1 MKKILTWILLFQ
13 KRILKKPMFQITILL
28 IPILLFLLFTF
39 NKSSD
44 SLVRVALISGNDE
57 YSQNFVKDLLDS
69 SNHVISYYQ
78 CYDENQMRKDVLT
91 GKAECGYIMPDDM
104 PRKIAQFSSKKKQG
118 IITAIVKKESIST
131 KIVNEI
137 IYGRLFSERAYPVL
151 KDFINEK
158 QPDRLTS
165 AEDEKMYDAF
175 SKYLIEPLM
184 FSFEYADG
192 SKNDLLNNDD
202 SSHNYYMLPV
212 RGILSVLILVSSMS
226 GVLMLSN
233 DDRKNTWGFIR
244 LSKRPA
250 FNYFY
255 IFMSILPIAI
265 CSLAAI
271 FITGISTNVLNEIRL
286 MVLYTLLLTG
296 FSSLLKALIKN
307 IYVLCSLIPVTVL
320 LSLIICPVFIDIGSI
335 VPQARFV
342 RLFLPTNYYLDS
354 IYSGP
359 AQLKM
364 FILAILVS
372 LLAILKEM
380 ITARSGISFKKKKL
394 RTEFRA
400 QLLFLYY
407 PNP

>member
-78 CYDENQMRKDVLT
+78 CYDESQMRKDVLT

-104 PRKIAQFSSKKKQG
+104 PQKIAQLSSKKKQG

-165 AEDEKMYDAF
+165 AEDEKMYDTF

-307 IYVLCSLIPVTVL
+307 TYVLCSLIPVTVL

-335 VPQARFV
+335 VPQSRFV

-380 ITARSGISFKKKKL
+380 ITARSGISFKKKK
-394 RTEFRA
+394 A
-400 QLLFLYY
+400 AH
-407 PNP
+407 

>member
-78 CYDENQMRKDVLT
+78 CYDESQMRKDVLT

-296 FSSLLKALIKN
+296 FSNLLKALIKN

-335 VPQARFV
+335 VPQSRFV

-380 ITARSGISFKKKKL
+380 ITARSGISFKKKK
-394 RTEFRA
+394 A
-400 QLLFLYY
+400 AH
-407 PNP
+407 

>member
-78 CYDENQMRKDVLT
+78 CYDESQMRKDVLT

-212 RGILSVLILVSSMS
+212 RGILSVLILVSSMR

-335 VPQARFV
+335 VPQSRFV

-380 ITARSGISFKKKKL
+380 ITARSGISFKKKK
-394 RTEFRA
+394 A
-400 QLLFLYY
+400 AH
-407 PNP
+407 

>member
-380 ITARSGISFKKKKL
+380 ITARSGISFKKKKA
-394 RTEFRA
+394 TH
-400 QLLFLYY
+400 
-407 PNP
+407 

>member
-78 CYDENQMRKDVLT
+78 CYDESQMRKDVLT

-359 AQLKM
+359 TQLKM

-380 ITARSGISFKKKKL
+380 ITARSGISFKKKK
-394 RTEFRA
+394 A
-400 QLLFLYY
+400 AH
-407 PNP
+407 

>member
-78 CYDENQMRKDVLT
+78 CYDESQMRKDVLT

-255 IFMSILPIAI
+255 VFMSILPIAI

-380 ITARSGISFKKKKL
+380 ITARSGISFKKKK
-394 RTEFRA
+394 A
-400 QLLFLYY
+400 AH
-407 PNP
+407 

>member
-104 PRKIAQFSSKKKQG
+104 PQKISQFSSKKKQG

-165 AEDEKMYDAF
+165 AEDEKMYDTF

-307 IYVLCSLIPVTVL
+307 IYVLCSLIPVTIL

-335 VPQARFV
+335 VPQSRFV

-380 ITARSGISFKKKKL
+380 ITARSGISFKKKK
-394 RTEFRA
+394 A
-400 QLLFLYY
+400 AH
-407 PNP
+407 

>member
-78 CYDENQMRKDVLT
+78 CYDESQMRKDVLT

-165 AEDEKMYDAF
+165 AEDEKMYDTF

-380 ITARSGISFKKKKL
+380 ITARSGISFKKKK
-394 RTEFRA
+394 A
-400 QLLFLYY
+400 AH
-407 PNP
+407 

>member
-69 SNHVISYYQ
+69 SNHAISYYQ
-78 CYDENQMRKDVLT
+78 CYDEDQMRKDVLT

-104 PRKIAQFSSKKKQG
+104 PRKIAQFSSQKKHG

-158 QPDRLTS
+158 QPDRLTPT
-165 AEDEKMYDAF
+165 EDEKMYDAF

-380 ITARSGISFKKKKL
+380 IAARSGISFKKKK
-394 RTEFRA
+394 A
-400 QLLFLYY
+400 AH
-407 PNP
+407 

>member
-78 CYDENQMRKDVLT
+78 CYDESQMHKDVLT

-335 VPQARFV
+335 VPQSRFV

-380 ITARSGISFKKKKL
+380 ITARSGISFKKKK
-394 RTEFRA
+394 A
-400 QLLFLYY
+400 AH
-407 PNP
+407 

>member
-78 CYDENQMRKDVLT
+78 CYDESQMRKDVLT
-91 GKAECGYIMPDDM
+91 DKAECGYIMPDDM

-364 FILAILVS
+364 FILAILVN
-372 LLAILKEM
+372 LLAILKEL
-380 ITARSGISFKKKKL
+380 ITARSGISFNKKK
-394 RTEFRA
+394 A
-400 QLLFLYY
+400 AH
-407 PNP
+407 

>member
-78 CYDENQMRKDVLT
+78 CYDEIQMRKDVLT
-91 GKAECGYIMPDDM
+91 GKAECSYNIPEYMHQ
-104 PRKIAQFSSKKKQG
+104 KIAQFSSKKKQG

-165 AEDEKMYDAF
+165 AEDEKMYDTF

-335 VPQARFV
+335 VPQSRFV

-380 ITARSGISFKKKKL
+380 ITARSCISFKKKK
-394 RTEFRA
+394 A
-400 QLLFLYY
+400 AH
-407 PNP
+407 

>member
-78 CYDENQMRKDVLT
+78 CYDEGQMRKDVLT

-354 IYSGP
+354 IYSDP

-380 ITARSGISFKKKKL
+380 IAARSGISFKKKK
-394 RTEFRA
+394 A
-400 QLLFLYY
+400 AH
-407 PNP
+407 

>member
-78 CYDENQMRKDVLT
+78 CYDESQMRKDVLT

-158 QPDRLTS
+158 QPDRLTP

-271 FITGISTNVLNEIRL
+271 FITGINTNVLNEIRL

-364 FILAILVS
+364 FILAVLVS

-380 ITARSGISFKKKKL
+380 IAARSGISFKKKK
-394 RTEFRA
+394 A
-400 QLLFLYY
+400 VH
-407 PNP
+407 

>member
-1 MKKILTWILLFQ
+1 MKKILTWIFLFQ

-78 CYDENQMRKDVLT
+78 CYDESQMRKDVLT

-202 SSHNYYMLPV
+202 SNHNYYMLPV

-271 FITGISTNVLNEIRL
+271 FITGINTNVLNEIRL

-335 VPQARFV
+335 VPQSRFV

-372 LLAILKEM
+372 LLAILKEL
-380 ITARSGISFKKKKL
+380 ITARSGISFKKKK
-394 RTEFRA
+394 A
-400 QLLFLYY
+400 AH
-407 PNP
+407 

>member
-78 CYDENQMRKDVLT
+78 CYDESQMRKDVLT

-380 ITARSGISFKKKKL
+380 ITARSGISFKKKK
-394 RTEFRA
+394 A
-400 QLLFLYY
+400 AH
-407 PNP
+407 

>member
-57 YSQNFVKDLLDS
+57 YSQNLVKDLLDS

-78 CYDENQMRKDVLT
+78 CYDESQMRKDVLT

-335 VPQARFV
+335 VPQSRFV

-380 ITARSGISFKKKKL
+380 ITARSGISFKKKK
-394 RTEFRA
+394 A
-400 QLLFLYY
+400 AH
-407 PNP
+407 

>member
-78 CYDENQMRKDVLT
+78 CYDESQMRKDVLT
-91 GKAECGYIMPDDM
+91 DKAECGYIMPDDM

-372 LLAILKEM
+372 LLAILKEL
-380 ITARSGISFKKKKL
+380 ITARSGISFNKKK
-394 RTEFRA
+394 A
-400 QLLFLYY
+400 AH
-407 PNP
+407 

>member
-78 CYDENQMRKDVLT
+78 CYDESQMRKDVLT

-286 MVLYTLLLTG
+286 MVLYALLLTG

-372 LLAILKEM
+372 LLAILKEL
-380 ITARSGISFKKKKL
+380 ITALSGISFNKKK
-394 RTEFRA
+394 A
-400 QLLFLYY
+400 AH
-407 PNP
+407 